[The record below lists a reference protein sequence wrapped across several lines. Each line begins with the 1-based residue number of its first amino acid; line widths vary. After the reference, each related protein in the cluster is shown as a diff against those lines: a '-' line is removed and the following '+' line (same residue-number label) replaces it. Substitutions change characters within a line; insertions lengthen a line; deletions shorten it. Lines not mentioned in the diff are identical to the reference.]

1 MGWFCLAFLIFFFFF
16 FCVCVFPETGGT
28 DEVGDEQEEEGFDN
42 SCPEQLDDA
51 TSSVALEGSR

>member
-1 MGWFCLAFLIFFFFF
+1 M
-16 FCVCVFPETGGT
+16 CVFPETGGT